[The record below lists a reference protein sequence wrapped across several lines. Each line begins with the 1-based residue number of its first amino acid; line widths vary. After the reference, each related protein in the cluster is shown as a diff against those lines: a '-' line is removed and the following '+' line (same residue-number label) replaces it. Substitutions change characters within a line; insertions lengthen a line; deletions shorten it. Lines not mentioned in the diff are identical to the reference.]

1 MFKVKI
7 RYVQRYLRVLT
18 VAQMQEIKQIKIKAQ
33 TTPTQIKS
41 GEINQ
46 ELLNLN
52 KDIEHEVRRVE
63 IQISRGEDWY
73 PINRF
78 NQPPFLCLS

>member
-1 MFKVKI
+1 
-7 RYVQRYLRVLT
+7 
-18 VAQMQEIKQIKIKAQ
+18 MQEIKQIKIKAQ

-52 KDIEHEVRRVE
+52 KDIEHEVRRATG
-63 IQISRGEDWY
+63 IHKYHW
-73 PINRF
+73 N
-78 NQPPFLCLS
+78 